1 MLVRMDKEATEQWK
15 RSLPQH
21 KKPGRGMWEVLD
33 YGDVV
38 VHVMTAEERDY
49 YGKKGCG
56 EVQPKPKPFKKPN
69 YQLLLLA
76 THSIQHVA
84 YVAKIFFYNFFAV
97 SSTLLSIKSNYI
109 HF

>member
-49 YGKKGCG
+49 YGAC
-56 EVQPKPKPFKKPN
+56 
-69 YQLLLLA
+69 L
-76 THSIQHVA
+76 TD
-84 YVAKIFFYNFFAV
+84 KIDMN
-97 SSTLLSIKSNYI
+97 SD
-109 HF
+109 HHHHHRH